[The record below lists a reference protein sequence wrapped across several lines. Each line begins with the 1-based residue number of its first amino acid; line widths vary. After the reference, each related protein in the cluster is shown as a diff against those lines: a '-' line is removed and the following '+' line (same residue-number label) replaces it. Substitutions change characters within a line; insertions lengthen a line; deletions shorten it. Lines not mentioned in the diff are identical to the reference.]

1 MLAIVS
7 TVTTATAVL
16 ALSHLMRATL
26 TAVMVDVATA
36 ATRTVTVMMLA
47 IRATTATGAVITGV
61 IVRATIHLV
70 PIAALGTAVTVGR
83 ALLQG
88 LCHP

>member
-7 TVTTATAVL
+7 TVTATAVL
-16 ALSHLMRATL
+16 ALSHLMRAIL
-26 TAVMVDVATA
+26 TAVMVAVAA